1 MTNKRNILLAALF
14 AVHVSVE
21 ATSSV
26 QLNVFKNKNA
36 DAVPQTPLQVPQEEK
51 TDKTGVNA
59 PGASDATSSQEV
71 ENPVEP
77 NAAHKTDELV
87 VTAQGG
93 SDATSSQEV
102 KNPVEPNAAQKTE
115 ESNNTN
121 ASSVVLEIKKRDET
135 KPEENS
141 KSKSSSTDSQ
151 DANKGMFASVGAYC
165 SGVVGGAFAATTAHP
180 VLTVA
185 GGAAIVAAV
194 VWTVY
199 LHKTT
204 RRAKTLEQEL
214 DELDSAA

>member
-26 QLNVFKNKNA
+26 QLNVFN
-36 DAVPQTPLQVPQEEK
+36 
-51 TDKTGVNA
+51 
-59 PGASDATSSQEV
+59 DATSSQQV
-71 ENPVEP
+71 ENPVKL

-93 SDATSSQEV
+93 SDDATSSQEV
-102 KNPVEPNAAQKTE
+102 ENPVKLNAAQKTE

-121 ASSVVLEIKKRDET
+121 ASSVVLEIKKRDES